1 MKQKVHTLKQVFVK
15 KLIFLVIILILDD
28 LDYDLNL
35 FFNSFNKKWYELKK
49 IERHVPIWELFL
61 IILAVYIAIMLLF
74 LVLFGHTF
82 GY

>member
-1 MKQKVHTLKQVFVK
+1 MKIATTKHTRLFKNF
-15 KLIFLVIILILDD
+15 FLDALATAVAVTI
-28 LDYDLNL
+28 
-35 FFNSFNKKWYELKK
+35 SMKWYELKK

-74 LVLFGHTF
+74 LALFGHTF